1 MQDEWMVSLG
11 VHWVSLVL
19 LRLEALMKAT
29 QNQVGLDC
37 WDRCDCLCFICHFS
51 SWSRD
56 RVQLFS
62 PD

>member
-1 MQDEWMVSLG
+1 MDGVSLG
-11 VHWVSLVL
+11 MHWVSLVL
-19 LRLEALMKAT
+19 LRLEALMRAT

-37 WDRCDCLCFICHFS
+37 WVGCDCLCFIFHFS